1 VSWPTRDELR
11 ASTIVVIVTVLI
23 VAAYIGV
30 VDRVST
36 WPWGWSFKAVEP
48 SIVPGA
54 RVTKDVM
61 TKRWYVVQRI
71 RATRT
76 R

>member
-30 VDRVST
+30 VDRVLNVAV
-36 WPWGWSFKAVEP
+36 GLVFK
-48 SIVPGA
+48 
-54 RVTKDVM
+54 
-61 TKRWYVVQRI
+61 
-71 RATRT
+71 
-76 R
+76 